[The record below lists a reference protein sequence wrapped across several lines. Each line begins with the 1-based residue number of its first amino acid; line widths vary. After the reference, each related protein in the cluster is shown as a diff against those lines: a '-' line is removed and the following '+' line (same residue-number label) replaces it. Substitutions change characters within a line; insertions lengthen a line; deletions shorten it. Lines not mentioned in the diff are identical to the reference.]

1 MKKCLLIITVVAMLA
16 VLLAGCGSKPLVP
29 DVSDASGAPQK
40 TQDVVENQSTK
51 KPTAPATSHQVAPN
65 DAGDKKK
72 ELPAQEKTKDLA
84 VTSKDQSPP
93 APSANKEKKITLADL
108 PSPAAVRGKMEAVYF
123 TRGKPVITVG
133 SEPFALYFVDV
144 GNKYDREE
152 IDVQIF
158 LYGIESPDRLD
169 PKVECVIW
177 QGKVKPG
184 ELIHLPP
191 LKLPKESE
199 DLLKACLADTSGV
212 FGAPFFMARVNGY
225 VSEYVAELAQ
235 SVKKLND
242 NSYEIDYGG
251 GKKVIRS
258 ISQH

>member
-1 MKKCLLIITVVAMLA
+1 MKKCLLIIAAVAMLA
-16 VLLAGCGSKPLVP
+16 MLAIGCGSKVP
-29 DVSDASGAPQK
+29 TPDAPGASQDQK
-40 TQDVVENQSTK
+40 AQHVESQVPA
-51 KPTAPATSHQVAPN
+51 KPTAPVTGHQVAPN
-65 DAGDKKK
+65 DARGKQK
-72 ELPAQEKTKDLA
+72 ELPAQE

-93 APSANKEKKITLADL
+93 APPANKEKKIALADL
-108 PSPAAVRGKMEAVYF
+108 PSPAVVNGKMEAVYF

-133 SEPFALYFVDV
+133 SKPFALYFLDV
-144 GNKYDREE
+144 GNKYDQE
-152 IDVQIF
+152 IYVQIF
-158 LYGIESPDRLD
+158 LYGIKSPDRLD

-184 ELIHLPP
+184 KLIHLPP

-212 FGAPFFMARVNGY
+212 FGAPFFMARVDGY

-235 SVKKLND
+235 SIKKLND
-242 NSYEIDYGG
+242 NSYEINYGG

-258 ISQH
+258 